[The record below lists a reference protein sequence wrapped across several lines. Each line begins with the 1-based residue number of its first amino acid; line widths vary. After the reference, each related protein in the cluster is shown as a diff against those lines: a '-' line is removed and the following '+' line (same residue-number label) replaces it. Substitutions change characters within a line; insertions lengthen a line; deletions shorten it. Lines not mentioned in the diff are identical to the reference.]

1 MKKAYSKP
9 EIMFEDFSLSANVAA
24 GCTFKTDTKSEGDCG
39 YYSVRYNAMLFTLTV
54 SGCKYTAVQDT
65 DSLCYHVPNEM
76 NDIFN
81 S

>member
-9 EIMFEDFSLSANVAA
+9 EIMFEDFSLSTNVAA

-39 YYSVRYNAMLFTLTV
+39 YPNSLGTGTIFTEAAN
-54 SGCKYTAVQDT
+54 GCKYHVPDNN
-65 DSLCYHVPNEM
+65 DSLCYHVPNEHS
-76 NDIFN
+76 DIFN